1 MPREINLDN
10 QIINDNS
17 NCFVIA
23 EIGNNHQGELEN
35 AKKLITLAK
44 QSGVSAV
51 KFQKRD
57 NVNLFTEEMFN
68 SPYTGPQSFG
78 PTYGEHRMKLELS
91 ENDFKELIQYSKKE
105 KITFFATPFDI
116 KSAEF
121 LHKLGTPA
129 FKIASLDLNNLSLLK
144 TVAEFNLPTII
155 STGATTLDQV
165 KRTYDVVSGINNQI
179 AIMQCTSEYPAK
191 SIHINLNVIKKYRQE
206 FPNAIIGYSGHDFGT
221 SIPIAAFSMGARII
235 EKHFTNDKTLKGT
248 DHQFSLTP
256 NEMASLIKELHEVKL
271 SLGDGEKII
280 YPEEQLSKFKMGKK
294 LVASKKLNMGHII
307 QENDISIKSPGDGI
321 SPFEIDTILG
331 KTIKKSLNKDSSFT
345 IEHLE

>member
-1 MPREINLDN
+1 MPREIKIDN
-10 QIINDNS
+10 QIINDDS

-23 EIGNNHQGELEN
+23 EIGNNHQGKLEN

-57 NVNLFTEEMFN
+57 NINLFTEEMFN
-68 SPYTGPQSFG
+68 SPYTGAQSFG
-78 PTYGEHRMKLELS
+78 PTYGEHRMHLELN

-121 LHKLGTPA
+121 LYKLGTPA
-129 FKIASLDLNNLSLLK
+129 FKIASLDLNNLNLLK
-144 TVAEFNLPTII
+144 TVAEFKLPTII
-155 STGATTLDQV
+155 STGAATLDQV
-165 KRTYDVVSGINNQI
+165 KRTYEVISAINNQI

-191 SIHINLNVIKKYRQE
+191 AIHINLNVIKKYREE
-206 FPNAIIGYSGHDFGT
+206 FPNAVIGYSGHDFGT

-256 NEMASLIKELHEVKL
+256 NEMTSLVNEIYEVKL

-294 LVASKKLNMGHII
+294 LVASSTLNAGHVIK
-307 QENDISIKSPGDGI
+307 ENDISIKSPGDGM
-321 SPFEIDTILG
+321 SPFEIDMILG
-331 KTIKKSLNKDSSFT
+331 KKIKKRLTKDSSFT
-345 IEHLE
+345 IENLE